1 MARLALTVAILA
13 LLTLVLT
20 PHPANAQSGSILDR
34 VRERASSRAATQT
47 ENRANQEVDET
58 VDKSVDCMFN
68 PIECAKK
75 AKPEPEPAPTPGEVG
90 AAPPADTTQW
100 YAEQDGAR
108 VGPMPRDQLA
118 TMVTSGQVTP
128 STLVWRE
135 GMSQWTQASAVPEL
149 GDLLKSV
156 PPPLPP
162 KAGPPPL
169 PGR

>member
-1 MARLALTVAILA
+1 MERLAIAVAIIALQILA
-13 LLTLVLT
+13 LS
-20 PHPANAQSGSILDR
+20 PRCANAQSNSILDR
-34 VRERASSRAATQT
+34 VRERTSSRAASQT

-75 AKPEPEPAPTPGEVG
+75 VKPETAPGAGEVG

-100 YAEQDGAR
+100 YAEKDGAR
-108 VGPMPRDQLA
+108 VGPMPREQLA
-118 TMVTSGQVTP
+118 TLVTSGQVTP

-162 KAGPPPL
+162 RSGPPPL
-169 PGR
+169 PTR